1 MILFAVSV
9 VAWLVAVAL
18 SVFGGPVRQW
28 MIRGFGKSLVVRGF
42 WNII

>member
-1 MILFAVSV
+1 LILFAVSV

-18 SVFGGPVRQW
+18 IGGPVRQW